1 MLQTLIWDT
10 WLRSSDIQVLGRP
23 QKPLGPGFFTHKARG
38 RAEWPLLFF
47 LVWRFYKEKMSS
59 WKEEVQF
66 SFWWAGRVDGTFTMP
81 CFLIISIGG
90 PPAVS
95 PSRVWTLQRL
105 ESLPLP
111 EHPSANWPFHSSR
124 TGGQQVRNHL
134 NRCLEKPWT
143 QLFPCCYFQARPAHQ
158 PVRCHNVLLDFL
170 EDYLP
175 LFEWPLIT
183 LTFQVGTKFPQL
195 GLQKNRWVTG
205 ESCKGKSL
213 LPLLQSLCG
222 YRQIIFFAWL
232 NHTQYLLIGKEFRR
246 EKSCYQTPP
255 LPPSLPSLPQ
265 FKDFS
270 IFKFILFIFSLT
282 DKNGA
287 RCSSFLL
294 AYIFFYSDTG

>member
-111 EHPSANWPFHSSR
+111 EHPSANWPFHSSTLRLLLGSWRDRENRR
-124 TGGQQVRNHL
+124 TAGK
-134 NRCLEKPWT
+134 KPSE
-143 QLFPCCYFQARPAHQ
+143 QMP
-158 PVRCHNVLLDFL
+158 
-170 EDYLP
+170 
-175 LFEWPLIT
+175 
-183 LTFQVGTKFPQL
+183 
-195 GLQKNRWVTG
+195 G
-205 ESCKGKSL
+205 EAMNPT
-213 LPLLQSLCG
+213 LPLL
-222 YRQIIFFAWL
+222 
-232 NHTQYLLIGKEFRR
+232 LLPG
-246 EKSCYQTPP
+246 Q
-255 LPPSLPSLPQ
+255 
-265 FKDFS
+265 
-270 IFKFILFIFSLT
+270 
-282 DKNGA
+282 A
-287 RCSSFLL
+287 CSS
-294 AYIFFYSDTG
+294 ARAVP